1 VAELVDSGRAPTT
14 PAAAIM
20 EGTLPEQRVVVSDLE
35 SLPHEVASAGLGA
48 PTVVVIGDVV
58 SLRQTLGWWEDAP
71 LFGMRALVTRA
82 PHQAR
87 ELASPLRAA
96 GAIPVLVP
104 LIDLRQNQDPA
115 VLVEIQRAFASLSEY
130 DDVLFSSTNSVRF
143 FRQHAERL
151 GLDAS
156 IRKLRARVLC
166 IGLRTAREAL
176 DAGMPV
182 HFVATGGRDAE
193 TMLREVRE
201 TLPPAGRRVLIP
213 RSDIG
218 RDVLV
223 QGLRESGAEVDA
235 IPFYCNR
242 PPSVDGDRLRA
253 DLVAGRL
260 PILTF
265 TSPSTVEHF
274 VALLDAPARAACARS
289 IIGAIGNTTGR
300 ALREAGLEPDV
311 VPERPGVRDM
321 VAAIAAH
328 VAAMRREIAGQEDE
342 T

>member
-1 VAELVDSGRAPTT
+1 
-14 PAAAIM
+14 
-20 EGTLPEQRVVVSDLE
+20 
-35 SLPHEVASAGLGA
+35 
-48 PTVVVIGDVV
+48 
-58 SLRQTLGWWEDAP
+58 
-71 LFGMRALVTRA
+71 
-82 PHQAR
+82 
-87 ELASPLRAA
+87 
-96 GAIPVLVP
+96 VP

-311 VPERPGVRDM
+311 VPERPGVREM
-321 VAAIAAH
+321 VEAIAAH
-328 VAAMRREIAGQEDE
+328 VVALRREIAGQEDE